1 MTFTF
6 APPVDRG
13 YELRAYGTGTI
24 KWGGNREVVEAGLL
38 ARRTFTRAGVGYRL
52 AEVTRDVAL
61 AMDGER
67 LESKLL
73 DQLKRNRLTYVI
85 GADGAFQR
93 LEGARENLER
103 MVPLLEGESKKSA
116 EKRLAEGRFGDAERA
131 DWYATYE
138 ILAGQKLELD
148 RDYWFHHAHPTDDG
162 WAPHDVLFR
171 VGPWDETPNGRLL
184 RQRVA
189 YVRSALLEIPGAV
202 ELTPRVRSRFDPA
215 APGPRASGYQITGN
229 VSRLIDPATLTI
241 WREQLYRREA
251 HEIRPVEEV
260 GITFVVEARLDFT
273 LTPAAD

>member
-1 MTFTF
+1 VALGPLAFALTAAASAAETVTFTF
-6 APPVDRG
+6 APPIDRG

-24 KWGGNREVVEAGLL
+24 KWGGNQEVVEAGLL

-131 DWYATYE
+131 DWYE
-138 ILAGQKLELD
+138 
-148 RDYWFHHAHPTDDG
+148 R
-162 WAPHDVLFR
+162 
-171 VGPWDETPNGRLL
+171 
-184 RQRVA
+184 
-189 YVRSALLEIPGAV
+189 
-202 ELTPRVRSRFDPA
+202 
-215 APGPRASGYQITGN
+215 
-229 VSRLIDPATLTI
+229 
-241 WREQLYRREA
+241 
-251 HEIRPVEEV
+251 
-260 GITFVVEARLDFT
+260 
-273 LTPAAD
+273 